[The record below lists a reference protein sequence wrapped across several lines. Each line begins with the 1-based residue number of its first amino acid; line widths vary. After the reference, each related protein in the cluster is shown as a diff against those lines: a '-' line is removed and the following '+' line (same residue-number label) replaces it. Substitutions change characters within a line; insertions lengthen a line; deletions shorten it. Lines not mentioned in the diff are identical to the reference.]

1 MSWRRVIGRPYDTH
15 SNDRGEPIVAD
26 KLDQLMDILQE
37 VDPKLAAMN
46 ETLRAFMEEV
56 RRELR
61 EQDHKEPGNDGTS

>member
-1 MSWRRVIGRPYDTH
+1 M
-15 SNDRGEPIVAD
+15 AD
-26 KLDQLMDILQE
+26 KLDQLMEMLTE

-61 EQDHKEPGNDGTS
+61 EQDRKEPGNDGTS